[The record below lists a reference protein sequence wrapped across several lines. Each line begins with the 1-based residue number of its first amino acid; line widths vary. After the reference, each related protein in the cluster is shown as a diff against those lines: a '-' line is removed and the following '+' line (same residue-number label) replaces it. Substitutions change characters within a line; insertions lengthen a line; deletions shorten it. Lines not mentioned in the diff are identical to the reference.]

1 MKINIR
7 KTDFVIF
14 DCDGVILNSNKIKTN
29 AFKETLSKYPKD
41 KVMQLINFHKK
52 NGGISRKIK
61 FDYFFKEILKENNQK
76 LINDS
81 LDQFKKNSFKKLIK
95 SRYISGVLNFIKI
108 LHKYKIKIFIVSG
121 AFEKEL
127 REIFNLRKKN
137 HMFLEILGTPK
148 NKEENIEYL
157 FKKYSLENK
166 NGLFFGDA
174 ETDYLVSK
182 KFNIKFIFVS
192 SESEWSDFKKIHNLL
207 IIENFTN
214 IECQF

>member
-1 MKINIR
+1 MKINIK
-7 KTDFVIF
+7 KTNFVIF

-29 AFKETLSKYPKD
+29 AFKQTLSKYPKD

-61 FDYFFKEILKENNQK
+61 FNYFFKEILKENNQK

-127 REIFNLRKKN
+127 REIFNLRKKD
-137 HMFLEILGTPK
+137 HMFLEILT
-148 NKEENIEYL
+148 
-157 FKKYSLENK
+157 
-166 NGLFFGDA
+166 
-174 ETDYLVSK
+174 
-182 KFNIKFIFVS
+182 
-192 SESEWSDFKKIHNLL
+192 
-207 IIENFTN
+207 
-214 IECQF
+214 

>member
-1 MKINIR
+1 LKINIK
-7 KTDFVIF
+7 KTNFVIF

-29 AFKETLSKYPKD
+29 AFKQTLSKYPKD
-41 KVMQLINFHKK
+41 KVMQLIDFHKK

-61 FDYFFKEILKENNQK
+61 FDYFFKDILKENSQK

-127 REIFNLRKKN
+127 REIFNLRKKD

-148 NKEENIEYL
+148 NKEENIKYL

-192 SESEWSDFKKIHNLL
+192 SESEWSDFKKIHNLS